1 MALMRNY
8 NHMKSLILFILFS
21 FSSILIA
28 QDISYLEYLRTDLRA
43 QKREIIAETME
54 LTIEQSEI
62 FWPIYTEYESELNE
76 LSGERLKLIRDY
88 AENYYHLTN
97 EVADRLAGKKH
108 ELDTKRTNLLWKYY
122 NKFKSE
128 LNPIDAAMFYQVES
142 QLLMLIDVQ
151 VSGEVPIITKP
162 KK

>member
-1 MALMRNY
+1 
-8 NHMKSLILFILFS
+8 MKFFILFLLIS

-28 QDISYLEYLRTDLRA
+28 QDISYLEYLRTDLA
-43 QKREIIAETME
+43 DQKREIIAETME

-62 FWPIYTEYESELNE
+62 FYPIYAEYELELNE
-76 LSGERLKLIRDY
+76 LSGERLKLVKDY
-88 AENYYHLTN
+88 SENYYSLTD
-97 EVADRLAGKKH
+97 EVAARLASKKY
-108 ELDTKRTNLLWKYY
+108 ELEQKRTDLLWKYY
-122 NKFKSE
+122 NKFKTE

-151 VSGEVPIITKP
+151 VAGEIPIIKKP

>member
-8 NHMKSLILFILFS
+8 NHMKSLILYLLFS

-28 QDISYLEYLRTDLRA
+28 QDISYLEYLRTDLPE

-62 FWPIYTEYESELNE
+62 FYPIYTEYELELNE
-76 LSGERLKLIRDY
+76 LSGERLKLVKDY
-88 AENYYHLTN
+88 SENYYSLTD
-97 EVADRLAGKKH
+97 EVAARLASKKY
-108 ELDTKRTNLLWKYY
+108 ELEQKRTDLLWKYY
-122 NKFKSE
+122 NKFKTE

-151 VSGEVPIITKP
+151 VAGEIPIIKKP

>member
-1 MALMRNY
+1 
-8 NHMKSLILFILFS
+8 MKSFILFLLFS

-28 QDISYLEYLRTDLRA
+28 QDISYLEYLRTDLRL

-54 LTIEQSEI
+54 LTVEQAQT
-62 FWPIYTEYESELNE
+62 FWPIYTEYESELDE
-76 LSGERLKLIRDY
+76 ITSERLKLVKNF
-88 AENYYHLTN
+88 AENYYNLTN
-97 EVADRLAGKKH
+97 EIADRLAGKKH
-108 ELDTKRTNLLWKYY
+108 ELDTKRTSLLWKYY
-122 NKFKSE
+122 NKLKAE

-151 VSGEVPIITKP
+151 VAGEVPIIMKP

>member
-1 MALMRNY
+1 
-8 NHMKSLILFILFS
+8 MKSLILFLIFS

-28 QDISYLEYLRTDLRA
+28 QDISYLEYLRTDLRV

-54 LTIEQSEI
+54 LTVEQVET
-62 FWPIYTEYESELNE
+62 FWPIYTEYETELNKI
-76 LSGERLKLIRDY
+76 SGERLELIKDF
-88 AENYYHLTN
+88 AENYYNLTN

-108 ELDTKRTNLLWKYY
+108 ELDVKRNSLLWKYY

-128 LNPIDAAMFYQVES
+128 LNPIDAAMYYQVES

-151 VSGEVPIITKP
+151 VAGEVPIIIKP

>member
-1 MALMRNY
+1 
-8 NHMKSLILFILFS
+8 MKSLILFLIFS

-28 QDISYLEYLRTDLRA
+28 QDISYLEYLRTDLRV

-54 LTIEQSEI
+54 ITVEQAEI
-62 FWPIYTEYESELNE
+62 FWPIYTEYESELNA
-76 LSGERLKLIRDY
+76 LSGERLKLIKDY
-88 AENYYHLTN
+88 AENYYNLTN

-122 NKFKSE
+122 NKFKSD
-128 LNPIDAAMFYQVES
+128 LNPIDAAMYYQVES

-151 VSGEVPIITKP
+151 VSGEVPIIKKP

>member
-8 NHMKSLILFILFS
+8 NHMKSLILFLLFS

-28 QDISYLEYLRTDLRA
+28 QDISYLEYLRTDLPD

-54 LTIEQSEI
+54 LTIEQAEI

-88 AENYYHLTN
+88 AENYYNLTD
-97 EVADRLAGKKH
+97 EVADRLANKKY
-108 ELDTKRTNLLWKYY
+108 EMEIKQTDLLWKYY

-151 VSGEVPIITKP
+151 VTGEIPIIKKP
-162 KK
+162 NK

>member
-1 MALMRNY
+1 
-8 NHMKSLILFILFS
+8 MKSLILFLLFS

-28 QDISYLEYLRTDLRA
+28 QDISYLEYLRTDLRE

-54 LTIEQSEI
+54 LTIEQAET
-62 FWPIYTEYESELNE
+62 FWPIYAEYESELDG
-76 LSGERLKLIRDY
+76 LSSERLKLIRDY
-88 AENYYHLTN
+88 AENYYNLTD
-97 EVADRLAGKKH
+97 EIADRLAGKKH
-108 ELDTKRTNLLWKYY
+108 ELDAKRNNLLWKYY

-151 VSGEVPIITKP
+151 VAGEVPIIKKP

>member
-1 MALMRNY
+1 
-8 NHMKSLILFILFS
+8 MKTFILFLLFS

-28 QDISYLEYLRTDLRA
+28 QDISYLDYLRTDLRV

-54 LTIEQSEI
+54 LTVEQAEI
-62 FWPIYTEYESELNE
+62 FWPIYTEYETELNKI
-76 LSGERLKLIRDY
+76 SGERLELIKDF
-88 AENYYHLTN
+88 ADNYYNLTN
-97 EVADRLAGKKH
+97 EAADRLAGKKH
-108 ELDTKRTNLLWKYY
+108 ELDVKRNNLLWKYY

-128 LNPIDAAMFYQVES
+128 LNPIDAAMYYQVES

-151 VSGEVPIITKP
+151 VAGEVPIILKP

>member
-1 MALMRNY
+1 
-8 NHMKSLILFILFS
+8 
-21 FSSILIA
+21 
-28 QDISYLEYLRTDLRA
+28 LEYLHIDLPE

-54 LTIEQSEI
+54 LTIEQADI
-62 FWPIYTEYESELNE
+62 FWPIYTEYESELDE

-88 AENYYHLTN
+88 AENYYNLTDKI
-97 EVADRLAGKKH
+97 AARLANKKY
-108 ELDTKRTNLLWKYY
+108 ELEKKRTNLLWKYY

>member
-1 MALMRNY
+1 
-8 NHMKSLILFILFS
+8 MKSLILFLLFS

-28 QDISYLEYLRTDLRA
+28 QDISYLEYLRTDLRE
-43 QKREIIAETME
+43 QKRDIIAETME
-54 LTIEQSEI
+54 LIIEQAEI
-62 FWPIYTEYESELNE
+62 FWPIYTEYESELDE

-88 AENYYHLTN
+88 AENYYNLTD
-97 EVADRLAGKKH
+97 EVAARLANKKY
-108 ELDTKRTNLLWKYY
+108 ELDSKRTNLLWKYY

-151 VSGEVPIITKP
+151 VSGEVPIIKKP

>member
-1 MALMRNY
+1 
-8 NHMKSLILFILFS
+8 MKSFTLFLFIS

-28 QDISYLEYLRTDLRA
+28 QDISYLEYLRTDLRV

-54 LTIEQSEI
+54 LTIEQAQT
-62 FWPIYTEYESELNE
+62 FWPIYTEYETELDG
-76 LSGERLKLIRDY
+76 LSGERLKLVKDF
-88 AENYYHLTN
+88 AENYYNLTN
-97 EVADRLAGKKH
+97 EIADRLANKKH
-108 ELDTKRTNLLWKYY
+108 ELDAKRTNLLWKYY
-122 NKFKSE
+122 NKLKAE

-151 VSGEVPIITKP
+151 VAGEVPIITKP

>member
-1 MALMRNY
+1 
-8 NHMKSLILFILFS
+8 MKTLILFLLFS

-28 QDISYLEYLRTDLRA
+28 QDISYLEFLRTDLRL

-54 LTIEQSEI
+54 LTIEQTEI
-62 FWPIYTEYESELNE
+62 FWPIYKEYEIELDKITK
-76 LSGERLKLIRDY
+76 ERLKLIKDY
-88 AENYYHLTN
+88 AENYYNLTN

-108 ELDTKRTNLLWKYY
+108 ELDTKRTDLLWKYY
-122 NKFKSE
+122 NKFKAE

-151 VSGEVPIITKP
+151 VAGEVPIIKKP

>member
-1 MALMRNY
+1 
-8 NHMKSLILFILFS
+8 MKSLILFLLFS

-28 QDISYLEYLRTDLRA
+28 QDISYLEFLRTDLRL

-54 LTIEQSEI
+54 LTIEQTEI
-62 FWPIYTEYESELNE
+62 FWPIYKEYEIELDKITK
-76 LSGERLKLIRDY
+76 ERLKLIKDY
-88 AENYYHLTN
+88 AENYYNLTN

-108 ELDTKRTNLLWKYY
+108 ELDAKRNNLLWKYY
-122 NKFKSE
+122 NKFKAE

-151 VSGEVPIITKP
+151 VAGEVPIIKKP